1 MEKNTEKDAEML
13 EFEFLDELEDE
24 PEIPDK
30 VNYEN
35 EYYEYFKNINEIIR
49 NSEHPKWDIVKATI
63 KEAARDTFEK
73 ISFGVTNNRFVNE
86 FKNRWNAMASKGYAF
101 KENTKEGIKAYINMS
116 KYEMFLTKYN
126 RFINREKPKLKI
138 PKISLFEFSLKNT
151 LIDMITDKVIERLD
165 KDTYSFVMNNSNED
179 VKHTVKGLTKEMMDN
194 GEITIEKQAVDILQ
208 SKYNIPES
216 ELKDFLERHAVEKV
230 TDEPVKVEV
239 PEAIE
244 ASKKDEIYRQGDKY
258 FQNGKEIDDGV
269 FINTVHLNGKHA
281 MDNMFKYTPNLLNEL
296 LDTTVD
302 LHSMRDKLDN
312 TELSIMNNIDTF
324 FRSMIDRASLYAYE
338 EGDDIPFD
346 KMKEL
351 NGIDFTK
358 TDAAVVYKFLK
369 ENSASIVN
377 VISYDESNHI
387 PLNTSA
393 YNRRLCKEAVYKMN
407 DYIKTLDKDN
417 DKNINTVP
425 FKKESF
431 KDKNDRVNQVR

>member
-1 MEKNTEKDAEML
+1 M
-13 EFEFLDELEDE
+13 
-24 PEIPDK
+24 
-30 VNYEN
+30 
-35 EYYEYFKNINEIIR
+35 
-49 NSEHPKWDIVKATI
+49 
-63 KEAARDTFEK
+63 
-73 ISFGVTNNRFVNE
+73 
-86 FKNRWNAMASKGYAF
+86 
-101 KENTKEGIKAYINMS
+101 
-116 KYEMFLTKYN
+116 
-126 RFINREKPKLKI
+126 
-138 PKISLFEFSLKNT
+138 
-151 LIDMITDKVIERLD
+151 DMITDKVIERLD

-230 TDEPVKVEV
+230 TDGPVKVEA
-239 PEAIE
+239 PETP
-244 ASKKDEIYRQGDKY
+244 KKDEIYRQGDKY

-312 TELSIMNNIDTF
+312 TEISIMNNIDTF

-407 DYIKTLDKDN
+407 DYVKALDKDN
-417 DKNINTVP
+417 DKNINTAS

-431 KDKNDRVNQVR
+431 KDKNNRVNQVR

>member
-1 MEKNTEKDAEML
+1 MENRKTVDDEML

-35 EYYEYFKNINEIIR
+35 EYYEYFKDINEIIK

-63 KEAARDTFEK
+63 KEAARDTFER
-73 ISFGVTNNRFVNE
+73 ISFGVTNNRFVNG
-86 FKNRWNAMASKGYAF
+86 FKDRWNEIASKGYAF

-116 KYEMFLTKYN
+116 KYEYN
-126 RFINREKPKLKI
+126 KFTNREKPKFNF
-138 PKISLFEFSLKNT
+138 PKITLFEFSLKNT
-151 LIDMITDKVIERLD
+151 LMDMITDRVIERLD
-165 KDTYSFVMNNSNED
+165 KDTYNFVMNNSNED

-208 SKYNIPES
+208 SKYNIPEA

-230 TDEPVKVEV
+230 TDEPVKVEA
-239 PEAIE
+239 PEVVE
-244 ASKKDEIYRQGDKY
+244 TPKKDEIYRQGDKY
-258 FQNGKEIDDGV
+258 FKNDVEVTDGE
-269 FINTVHLNGKHA
+269 FITAVHLDGKHA
-281 MDNMFKYTPNLLNEL
+281 MDKPFKYTPNLLNEL

-302 LHSMRDKLDN
+302 LHSIPRTKLDAIDVD
-312 TELSIMNNIDTF
+312 IMNNIDTF
-324 FRSMIDRASLYAYE
+324 FKSMLDRASLNAYE
-338 EGDDIPFD
+338 QGDDIPFD

-351 NGIDFTK
+351 NGIDFTRN
-358 TDAAVVYKFLK
+358 DAAVVYKFIK
-369 ENSASIVN
+369 DNSASIVN
-377 VISYDESNHI
+377 IISYDESNHI

-393 YNRRLCKEAVYKMN
+393 SNRRLCKEAIYKMN
-407 DYIKTLDKDN
+407 DYVKALDKNN
-417 DKNINTVP
+417 DKDISTVP

>member
-1 MEKNTEKDAEML
+1 MEKNEEML
-13 EFEFLDELEDE
+13 EFEFLDELEDK

-35 EYYEYFKNINEIIR
+35 EYYEYFKDINEIIR

-73 ISFGVTNNRFVNE
+73 ISFGVTNNRFVNG
-86 FKNRWNAMASKGYAF
+86 FKDRWNEMASKGYAF

-116 KYEMFLTKYN
+116 KYEYN
-126 RFINREKPKLKI
+126 KFTNREKPKLNF

-151 LIDMITDKVIERLD
+151 LMDMITDKVIERLD

-239 PEAIE
+239 PEAP
-244 ASKKDEIYRQGDKY
+244 KKDEIYRQGDKY
-258 FQNGKEIDDGV
+258 FQNEKEIDDGV

-407 DYIKTLDKDN
+407 DYVKALDKDN
-417 DKNINTVP
+417 DKNINTAS
-425 FKKESF
+425 FKEESF
-431 KDKNDRVNQVR
+431 KDKNNRVNQVR

>member
-1 MEKNTEKDAEML
+1 
-13 EFEFLDELEDE
+13 
-24 PEIPDK
+24 
-30 VNYEN
+30 
-35 EYYEYFKNINEIIR
+35 
-49 NSEHPKWDIVKATI
+49 
-63 KEAARDTFEK
+63 
-73 ISFGVTNNRFVNE
+73 
-86 FKNRWNAMASKGYAF
+86 
-101 KENTKEGIKAYINMS
+101 
-116 KYEMFLTKYN
+116 
-126 RFINREKPKLKI
+126 
-138 PKISLFEFSLKNT
+138 
-151 LIDMITDKVIERLD
+151 
-165 KDTYSFVMNNSNED
+165 
-179 VKHTVKGLTKEMMDN
+179 
-194 GEITIEKQAVDILQ
+194 
-208 SKYNIPES
+208 
-216 ELKDFLERHAVEKV
+216 
-230 TDEPVKVEV
+230 
-239 PEAIE
+239 
-244 ASKKDEIYRQGDKY
+244 
-258 FQNGKEIDDGV
+258 
-269 FINTVHLNGKHA
+269 

-407 DYIKTLDKDN
+407 DYVKALDKDN
-417 DKNINTVP
+417 DKNINTAS
-425 FKKESF
+425 FKEESF
-431 KDKNDRVNQVR
+431 KDKNNRVNQVR

>member
-1 MEKNTEKDAEML
+1 MAIDYDLEKIQ
-13 EFEFLDELEDE
+13 FLDWISRQFRKDF
-24 PEIPDK
+24 DD
-30 VNYEN
+30 
-35 EYYEYFKNINEIIR
+35 IR
-49 NSEHPKWDIVKATI
+49 TVDTSI
-63 KEAARDTFEK
+63 KDTFEFTLK
-73 ISFGVTNNRFVNE
+73 SGDEVSIKCKFDDLFSDYFSGSSGAEVYNKLLACIGINKDCYRI
-86 FKNRWNAMASKGYAF
+86 ADAF

-116 KYEMFLTKYN
+116 KYEYN
-126 RFINREKPKLKI
+126 KFTNREKPKLNF

-151 LIDMITDKVIERLD
+151 LMDMITDKVIERLD
-165 KDTYSFVMNNSNED
+165 KDTYNFVMNNSNED

-216 ELKDFLERHAVEKV
+216 ELKNFLERHAVEKV

-239 PEAIE
+239 PEAP
-244 ASKKDEIYRQGDKY
+244 KKDEIYRQGDKY

-407 DYIKTLDKDN
+407 DYVKALDKDN
-417 DKNINTVP
+417 DKNINTAS
-425 FKKESF
+425 FKEESF
-431 KDKNDRVNQVR
+431 KDKNNRVNQVR

>member
-1 MEKNTEKDAEML
+1 MEKNEEML
-13 EFEFLDELEDE
+13 EFEFLDELEDK

-35 EYYEYFKNINEIIR
+35 EYYEYFKDINEIIR

-73 ISFGVTNNRFVNE
+73 ISFGVTNNRFVNG
-86 FKNRWNAMASKGYAF
+86 FKDRWNEMASKGYAF

-116 KYEMFLTKYN
+116 KYEYN
-126 RFINREKPKLKI
+126 KFTNREKPKLNF

-151 LIDMITDKVIERLD
+151 LMDMITD
-165 KDTYSFVMNNSNED
+165 
-179 VKHTVKGLTKEMMDN
+179 
-194 GEITIEKQAVDILQ
+194 
-208 SKYNIPES
+208 
-216 ELKDFLERHAVEKV
+216 
-230 TDEPVKVEV
+230 
-239 PEAIE
+239 
-244 ASKKDEIYRQGDKY
+244 
-258 FQNGKEIDDGV
+258 
-269 FINTVHLNGKHA
+269 
-281 MDNMFKYTPNLLNEL
+281 KYTPNLLNEL

-312 TELSIMNNIDTF
+312 TEISIMNNIDTF

-407 DYIKTLDKDN
+407 DYVKALDKDN
-417 DKNINTVP
+417 DKNINTAS
-425 FKKESF
+425 FKEESF
-431 KDKNDRVNQVR
+431 KDKNNRVNQVR

>member
-1 MEKNTEKDAEML
+1 MEKNTEKDEEML
-13 EFEFLDELEDE
+13 EFEFLDEPEDK
-24 PEIPDK
+24 PEIPDRID
-30 VNYEN
+30 YEN
-35 EYYEYFKNINEIIR
+35 EYYEYFKDINEIIR

-73 ISFGVTNNRFVNE
+73 IGSGITNNRFVNG
-86 FKNRWNAMASKGYAF
+86 FKDRWNEMASKGYVF
-101 KENTKEGIKAYINMS
+101 KENTKEGIKAYIDMS
-116 KYEMFLTKYN
+116 KYEYN
-126 RFINREKPKLKI
+126 KFTNKEKPKFKF
-138 PKISLFEFSLKNT
+138 PKISLFEFSLKNA
-151 LIDMITDKVIERLD
+151 LMDIITDKVIERLD
-165 KDTYSFVMNNSNED
+165 KDTYRFVMNNSNED
-179 VKHTVKGLTKEMMDN
+179 VKHTVKGLTKEMMNN
-194 GEITIEKQAVDILQ
+194 GEITIVKQAVDILQ
-208 SKYNIPES
+208 SKYNIPEA

-230 TDEPVKVEV
+230 TDKPVKTEVPETVEV
-239 PEAIE
+239 P
-244 ASKKDEIYRQGDKY
+244 KKDGIYRQEDKY

-269 FINTVHLNGKHA
+269 FINAVHLNGKHA
-281 MDNMFKYTPNLLNEL
+281 MDSMFKYTPNLLNEL

-407 DYIKTLDKDN
+407 DYVKTFDKDN
-417 DKNINTVP
+417 DKNINTAS
-425 FKKESF
+425 FKKKSF
-431 KDKNDRVNQVR
+431 KER